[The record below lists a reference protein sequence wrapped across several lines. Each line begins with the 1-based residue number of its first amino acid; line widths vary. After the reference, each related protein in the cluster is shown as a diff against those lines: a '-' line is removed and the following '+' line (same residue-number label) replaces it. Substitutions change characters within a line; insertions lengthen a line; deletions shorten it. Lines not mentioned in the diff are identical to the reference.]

1 MEQQISTNVLIS
13 YISMPNQEE
22 IKDIQQAQTDA
33 VPSPEERIELSEE
46 ARVAFALYLDVMKN
60 GKVTKEGTL
69 VPMLN
74 IHKLSRLA
82 EVSPKQVA
90 KSFDRLRVKTFLAN
104 NEEGSLYI
112 PDIIAFEDWLKLEGA
127 VID

>member
-1 MEQQISTNVLIS
+1 MS
-13 YISMPNQEE
+13 NQEE
-22 IKDIQQAQTDA
+22 LTDLQSYEA
-33 VPSPEERIELSEE
+33 EADNQEPPELDDE
-46 ARVAFALYLDVMKN
+46 ARVAFALYLDVMQK

-69 VPMLN
+69 VPALN

-82 EVSPKQVA
+82 EVSPKSVS

-104 NEEGSLYI
+104 NENGELYI
-112 PDIIAFEDWLKLEGA
+112 PDIIAFEDWLKEEGA

>member
-1 MEQQISTNVLIS
+1 
-13 YISMPNQEE
+13 MPNQEE
-22 IKDIQQAQTDA
+22 IKDIQQAQVDTA
-33 VPSPEERIELSEE
+33 PSPEERIELSEE
-46 ARVAFALYLDVMKN
+46 ARVAFALYLDVMKE
-60 GKVTKEGTL
+60 GKVTKLGTT

-74 IHKLSRLA
+74 IHKLARLA

-104 NEEGSLYI
+104 NDEGTLYI

-127 VID
+127 AID